1 MESFLY
7 YQNTIYFII
16 FAVISGLM
24 LLFTH
29 KRGSSAQGALSAK
42 EAVQLSNTEHAQ
54 FIDIRS
60 EEDFKKSS
68 VPQSKH
74 FPKDSIIEKIS
85 ALPKK
90 PLILVCDN
98 GRTAAQ
104 VAQQLKKN
112 NVENVYWLKSGL
124 NEWLTEGLP
133 VKSASTKK

>member
-29 KRGSSAQGALSAK
+29 NRGSSAQGALSAK

-68 VPQSKH
+68 IPQSKH
-74 FPKDSIIEKIS
+74 FPKETIIEKIN

-104 VAQQLKKN
+104 TARQLKKN

-124 NEWLTEGLP
+124 NEWLSEGLP